1 MKVTSTIPLIFA
13 LSASGFAAAQSGG
26 MNHANMPGMQH
37 GDMTVAEAGKNVQ
50 DKAQK
55 EPVHQAVAVVRAVNP
70 AKGSVTLAHEAI
82 ASLKWPAMTM
92 AFVVKDSKLF
102 EKLTVGSKVKVEFT
116 KQGSDYVITT
126 VK

>member
-1 MKVTSTIPLIFA
+1 MKITSTMTLILA
-13 LSASGFAAAQSGG
+13 LSASGFAGAQSGG

-37 GDMTVAEAGKNVQ
+37 GDMKVAEAGKNAA
-50 DKAQK
+50 DTKKTA
-55 EPVHQAVAVVRAVNP
+55 PVHQAVAVVRKADS

-92 AFVVKDSKLF
+92 NFVVRDTKLF
-102 EKLTVGSKVKVEFT
+102 DKLAVGSKVNVEFMVE
-116 KQGSDYVITT
+116 GSDYIVTA